1 MYTIILPL
9 LEILTV
15 RGSGLGLVTYAAQSN
30 SMTDDELD
38 ALVYYMD
45 EQ

>member
-1 MYTIILPL
+1 M
-9 LEILTV
+9 LTV
-15 RGSGLGLVTYAAQSN
+15 RGSGLGLVAYAAQSN

-45 EQ
+45 EQYSYKKEKNT